1 MKSPLGLGGHS
12 SQRSLAETTT
22 RNVPAVGMKTALLG
36 PVHAGVTE
44 PKTDITGNH
53 THPKEED
60 RMPNLVADEET
71 KEDEPLDPIEKVRKM
86 VAWRDELRARA
97 TAFRSS
103 LLETISELEQAETE
117 VTKASDEL
125 NEWLG
130 VTER

>member
-1 MKSPLGLGGHS
+1 
-12 SQRSLAETTT
+12 
-22 RNVPAVGMKTALLG
+22 
-36 PVHAGVTE
+36 
-44 PKTDITGNH
+44 
-53 THPKEED
+53 
-60 RMPNLVADEET
+60 MPNLVADEET